1 MTFVDAEM
9 WERGR
14 KLEKNRKL
22 EVDASVAAKLCHS
35 SLPTDFH
42 GNLFMIKNKVHH
54 YSTLPN
60 S

>member
-9 WERGR
+9 WERG
-14 KLEKNRKL
+14 RKL

-42 GNLFMIKNKVHH
+42 RNLFMIKK
-54 YSTLPN
+54 
-60 S
+60 